1 MNEET
6 VIENVAFAL
15 QHSRLS
21 DQELEE
27 KSLHLL
33 ELVGLKDKADFYPA
47 QLSGGQQ
54 QRVAMVRALVQPF
67 DFLLADEP
75 VSHLDEENGRV
86 MSEIMMEEARAQG
99 AGVIVTSVGR
109 RMSMDYEKIFR
120 L

>member
-1 MNEET
+1 MIFQNFNLLNEET

-21 DQELEE
+21 DQELEK

-54 QRVAMVRALVQPF
+54 QRVAIARALANDP
-67 DFLLADEP
+67 DILISDEAT
-75 VSHLDEENGRV
+75 SALDPKTILKSNLRV
-86 MSEIMMEEARAQG
+86 NLWVEPCRLN
-99 AGVIVTSVGR
+99 
-109 RMSMDYEKIFR
+109 IF
-120 L
+120 